1 MGNFEEHV
9 QFGYIAMALF
19 VLTSPLYF
27 AIIPFSPNY
36 ILFILFVFI
45 GLGTTFIGAVFPDV
59 DHHASKPYRFV
70 RKSFFGLSVLVMVI
84 VLVRIYMV
92 YEVYLQK
99 ALKKTPYLLVL
110 GAAGVVASVSVGI
123 AIVNVLDYIQPKHR
137 GITHSLSLGVA
148 ISIILVVIGQ
158 YIYTMYNINSLTT
171 VLSGWGFLLGFMSHL
186 YCDGILP

>member
-9 QFGYIAMALF
+9 KFGYIAMALF

-36 ILFILFVFI
+36 KLFVLCVFG
-45 GLGTTFIGAVFPDV
+45 GLGATFIGAVFPDV

-70 RKSFFGLSVLVMVI
+70 RKLFFSVSVLVMII

-92 YEVYLQK
+92 YEQYLQEM
-99 ALKKTPYLLVL
+99 LTTTYLLLL
-110 GAAGVVASVSVGI
+110 GASGVIGSVSMGI
-123 AIVNVLDYIQPKHR
+123 VMVNVLDYIQPKHR

-148 ISIILVVIGQ
+148 ISVTLVVIGQ
-158 YIYTMYNINSLTT
+158 YIYTLYNINSLTT
-171 VLSGWGFLLGFMSHL
+171 ALLGWGFLLGFMAHL
-186 YCDGILP
+186 YCDGILS